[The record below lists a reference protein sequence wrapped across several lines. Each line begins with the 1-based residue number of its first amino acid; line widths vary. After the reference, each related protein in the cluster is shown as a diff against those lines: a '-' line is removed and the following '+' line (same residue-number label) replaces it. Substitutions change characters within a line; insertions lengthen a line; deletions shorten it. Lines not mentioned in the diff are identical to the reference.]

1 MGDGT
6 QKVKVLYHGHCFDG
20 FSSAAI
26 FTRFYRECVDATAT
40 FEYRGMRHGL
50 PEPIDVSLLDG
61 DVNAL
66 VDFRYSP
73 SPQLD
78 WWWDHHRSAFATDEE
93 RAHFDAAPNPR
104 HHWDSTAPSCA
115 GYLARTCAA
124 EYGFKTEPLAELIT
138 WADVID
144 AARYPDPYTAVAL
157 EEPAMKLA
165 AICEGLDDGPDAVAL
180 IEDLTTC
187 SLSALVDKPRWADRF
202 APIKARQAE
211 GLELVRRRLEVFGD
225 VVFVDLTGQPG
236 VAVNKFA
243 SYFLV
248 PEATY
253 VVMVFSLSAGVK
265 LSVGSNPWRPETRR
279 HDLSEICE
287 RFGGGGH
294 AVVGGVTVPEGNDDD
309 GRRIGREIVALLG
322 G

>member
-1 MGDGT
+1 MGDAA

-40 FEYRGMRHGL
+40 FEYQGMRHGS
-50 PEPIDVSLLDG
+50 PDPIDVTLLDG

-73 SPQLD
+73 SPRLD
-78 WWWDHHRSAFATDEE
+78 WWWDHHRSAFVTDEE
-93 RAHFDAAPNPR
+93 RAHFDATPNPH

-115 GYLARTCAA
+115 GYLARTCA
-124 EYGFKTEPLAELIT
+124 EEHGFDTGPLAELIK

-144 AARYPDPYTAVAL
+144 AARYPDARTAVAL
-157 EEPAMKLA
+157 EAPAMKLA
-165 AICEGLDDGPDAVAL
+165 AICEGLGDGPDAVAL
-180 IEDLTTC
+180 IEDLAGG
-187 SLSALVDKPRWADRF
+187 SLAALVDKRQWVERF
-202 APIKARQAE
+202 APIKASQAE
-211 GLELVRRRLEVFGD
+211 GLQLVRERLEVFGD
-225 VVFVDLTGQPG
+225 VIFIDLTGQSG

-243 SYFLV
+243 SYFLA

-253 VVMVFSLSAGVK
+253 VVMVSSLPAGVK
-265 LSVGSNPWRPETRR
+265 LSVGSNPWRPEARR

-294 AVVGGVTVPEGNDDD
+294 AVVGGVTVPDGTDED